1 MELEKLDNSVFFSK
15 NNFESRPMQIQSN
28 AGLAK
33 GLSLLRS
40 GIYTD
45 KMMAVIREYICNA
58 IDEHI
63 KYCPE
68 RAIDLTLNSQ
78 EFKVR
83 DYGLG
88 LDKEM
93 VFGVFGAFFESTKTK
108 DEIGGFGLGSK
119 SGHAYNDV
127 FHIKSI
133 HNGFC
138 SSYSFVLSVDERG
151 LEEAKCYLTNT
162 EPSNE
167 DSGIEVHI
175 PLIESSHEPLF
186 LERVRKF
193 GKYCDFPL
201 KLNGELLN
209 PLIPTITL
217 GQFKIYKSNDYYH
230 GTSYVKMGPVIYEA
244 EFLNLDKSLG
254 NGYDV
259 IVDVPINSFPIP
271 PSRETIIV
279 NTTTIERGKELCE
292 EFKNL
297 IYQHLNSKEFKA
309 SPVDIFNICHNR
321 TGQFNFEFAWL
332 NPELIKNFLIEKYKD
347 VIDELVKF
355 QFFKNDNVVYEF
367 FNSRLRNVCRDRWS
381 VAKTLLTNSKIVLFD
396 DINFGEFR
404 YNQFE
409 EKMIEQGL
417 DTKNFYFIKNPTFP
431 LDQIP
436 DVLKD
441 LFIDFRGFVWKQPE
455 RNKRT
460 GPSYD
465 RSLIKAEYNGHILRL
480 DKEEWIKKLGDRK
493 DVVVHY
499 NLLVDLNS
507 LDFETIK
514 AEKFFFDELKIPT
527 YKAWIERNR
536 KAITEE
542 YEKYRQFEFLKTRTN
557 KFISELVENLYSIEK
572 KYSSHYNM
580 LDLKKENAPNKKF
593 SRLIE
598 WVNEDKTPIAL
609 LARNYDNI
617 EYKDKIV
624 VESMLKSTLARL
636 LKIKQKKKEE
646 IIEL

>member
-108 DEIGGFGLGSK
+108 NEIGGFGLGSK

-175 PLIESSHEPLF
+175 PLIEPSHESLF

-193 GKYCDFPL
+193 AKYCDFPL
-201 KLNGELLN
+201 KLNDELLN
-209 PLIPTITL
+209 PLTPTITL
-217 GQFKIYKSNDYYH
+217 DQFKVYKSIDHYH
-230 GTSYVKMGPVIYEA
+230 RTSYVKMGPVVYKA
-244 EFLNLDKSLG
+244 EFLKLDDYLG
-254 NGYDV
+254 QGYSV

-271 PSRETIIV
+271 PSRETITV
-279 NTTTIERGKELCE
+279 NTTTIENGKELCK

-321 TGQFNFEFAWL
+321 TGQFNFEFAWI
-332 NPELIKNFLIEKYKD
+332 NPEFIRNFLIEKYID
-347 VIDELVKF
+347 VIDKLEKF
-355 QFFKNDNVVYEF
+355 QFFKNNNIVYEF

-381 VAKTLLTNSKIVLFD
+381 ISKTLRTNSKIVLFD
-396 DINFGEFR
+396 DITFGEFR

-441 LFIDFRGFVWKQPE
+441 LFIDFRGFVWKKPI
-455 RNKRT
+455 RNKST
-460 GPSYD
+460 IPTYD
-465 RSLIKAEYNGHILRL
+465 RSLIKAEYNGYELRL
-480 DKEEWIKKLGDRK
+480 SKEEWIKKLGDRK
-493 DVVVHY
+493 DVIIHY
-499 NLLVDLNS
+499 ERMKGFNC
-507 LDFETIK
+507 LDFETNK
-514 AEKFFFDELKIPT
+514 AGNFFVDELKIPT
-527 YKAWIERNR
+527 YKEWIEKNR
-536 KAITEE
+536 KAIVKE
-542 YEKYRQFEFLKTRTN
+542 YEQYLQFDLLIRRTN
-557 KFISELVENLYSIEK
+557 HHVANMVEELYSISKEHFQ
-572 KYSSHYNM
+572 HYHM
-580 LDLKKENAPNKKF
+580 IATKKEYQPNRKFKK
-593 SRLIE
+593 LIE
-598 WVNEDKTPIAL
+598 WAVESKAP
-609 LARNYDNI
+609 LAIILRNYGNI
-617 EYKDKIV
+617 ECADQRQIQPIIKQ
-624 VESMLKSTLARL
+624 TLARL
-636 LKIKQKKKEE
+636 LKIKPKKKEE
-646 IIEL
+646 TIEL